1 MRLDESP
8 ERWIRL
14 DVVDSTNTYL
24 LEGDFPSG
32 AVAVAREQ
40 TAGRG
45 RRGKA
50 WSGRTGDSFYFSGL
64 LGFDAAQLSPARL
77 RFFPLLAGVSVLAAV
92 REVRRDLAH
101 RYGPRDDD
109 DFVISVKWPNDVYLS
124 REGVTGKLAGAL
136 VESRAQP
143 GDRMRVVVGIGLNW
157 SGPAPVVTD
166 REPGLPGPISLFPD
180 GAPVDPLYFTSF
192 LTPEL
197 NRRLQELASE
207 ERPSFLQELRAANY
221 LKGRVLRTRS
231 YGACVGQDIGEDGAL
246 LVERVDT
253 GALASISDAD
263 EALDIDH

>member
-32 AVAVAREQ
+32 TVAVARDQ
-40 TAGRG
+40 KAGRG
-45 RRGKA
+45 RRGKT
-50 WSGRTGDSFYFSGL
+50 WVGRAGDAYYFSGL
-64 LGFDAAQLSPARL
+64 LSFDGAQLSPARL

-109 DFVISVKWPNDVYLS
+109 DFILNVKWPNDVYLS
-124 REGVTGKLAGAL
+124 RDGVTGKLAGTL
-136 VESRAQP
+136 VESRTQP
-143 GDRMRVVVGIGLNW
+143 GGRIRVVVGIGLNW
-157 SGPAPVVTD
+157 SGPAPEITD
-166 REPGLPGPISLFPD
+166 RAPGLPGPISLFPD

-192 LTPEL
+192 LAPEL
-197 NRRLQELASE
+197 NRRLQELIAE

-221 LKGRVLRTRS
+221 LKGRVLRTPS
-231 YGACVGQDIGEDGAL
+231 YGACVGQDIDEDGAL

-253 GALASISDAD
+253 GALAAISDAD
-263 EALDIDH
+263 EALDVDH